1 MEGKEMKAYRYV
13 YDKVV
18 IDGKEY
24 IHTIPRLEVYDNNFV
39 SSLINFRE
47 SIKSFGEFVGR
58 L

>member
-1 MEGKEMKAYRYV
+1 MKAYRYV

-24 IHTIPRLEVYDNNFV
+24 THTIPRLEVYDNNFIGN
-39 SSLINFRE
+39 LINFRE